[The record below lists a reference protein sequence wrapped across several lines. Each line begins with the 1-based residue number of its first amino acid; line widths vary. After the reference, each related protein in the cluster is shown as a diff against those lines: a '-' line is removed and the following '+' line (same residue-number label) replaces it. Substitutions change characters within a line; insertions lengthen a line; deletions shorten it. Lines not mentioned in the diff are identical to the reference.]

1 MMLAILS
8 PSKRQRF
15 PGITVDEALREK
27 LFGYPQW
34 LGKAEKVAAVL
45 KSWAPHEMARH
56 LHVSD
61 TLAVREAA
69 LFDDWDAD
77 ARYPQV
83 VPAVLA
89 YDGDAY
95 RTLDAVTMSVEN
107 WLYLNR
113 HMRILSALYG
123 VMKPFDC
130 VVPSRVG
137 FDATAVRPDGRGL
150 YDYWRDTVTQ
160 SLNRAMEETGDDVLV
175 NLASAEFSRVI
186 DRRALAGKMVTP
198 VFQDIRQGKAR
209 VVSLYA
215 KQARGLMMRYAAV
228 HAITDAG
235 ELRRFDEGGY
245 RFDAAASDDT
255 VWVFRR

>member
-1 MMLAILS
+1 MLAILS

-15 PGITVDEALREK
+15 PGIPVEKTMREK

-34 LGKAEKVAAVL
+34 LDKAEKVADVL

-69 LFDDWDAD
+69 LFDGWNSA
-77 ARYPQV
+77 ACYPQV
-83 VPAVLA
+83 APAVLS

-95 RTLDAVTMSVEN
+95 RTLDAATLSEEN
-107 WLYLNR
+107 WSYLNR

-123 VMKPFDC
+123 VMRPFDL
-130 VVPSRVG
+130 VVPARVG
-137 FDATAVRPDGRGL
+137 FDAVAVRPDGIGL
-150 YDYWRDTVTQ
+150 YDYWRDAVTQ
-160 SLNRAMEETGDDVLV
+160 SLNRAMAETGDDVLV

-186 DRRALAGKMVTP
+186 DRRTLAGKMVTP
-198 VFQDIRQGKAR
+198 VFQEVRQGKSR

-228 HAITDAG
+228 HALVDA
-235 ELRRFDEGGY
+235 EDLRRFDEGGY
-245 RFDAAASDDT
+245 RFDEAASDDT

>member
-1 MMLAILS
+1 MLAILS

-15 PGITVDEALREK
+15 PGIPVESEMQEK
-27 LFGYPQW
+27 LFGYPEW
-34 LGKAEKVAAVL
+34 LDKAEKVAAVL

-69 LFDDWDAD
+69 LFDDWDTG

-83 VPAVLA
+83 APAVLA

-95 RTLDAVTMSVEN
+95 RTLDAATMSGEN

-123 VMKPFDC
+123 VLKPFDL

-137 FDATAVRPDGRGL
+137 FDAVAVRPDGMGL
-150 YDYWRDTVTQ
+150 YDYWRDAVTQ

-198 VFQDIRQGKAR
+198 VFQDVRQGKAR

-228 HAITDAG
+228 HAVADAG

-245 RFDAAASDDT
+245 RFDAAVSDDT

>member
-1 MMLAILS
+1 MLVILS

-15 PGITVDEALREK
+15 EGVRMDEALQEK
-27 LFGYPQW
+27 LCACPQW
-34 LGKAEKVAAVL
+34 LDKAEKVAAVL
-45 KSWAPHEMARH
+45 RAWAPHEIAHH
-56 LHVSD
+56 LRVSD

-77 ARYPQV
+77 ARCPQV
-83 VPAVLA
+83 APAVLA

-95 RTLDAVTMSVEN
+95 RTLDAAAMSEEN

-123 VMKPFDC
+123 VLKPFDWA
-130 VVPSRVG
+130 VPSRVG
-137 FDATAVRPDGRGL
+137 FDATAVRPDGMGL
-150 YDYWRDTVTQ
+150 YDYWRDAVTQ

-175 NLASAEFSRVI
+175 NLASAEFSRVV

-198 VFQDIRQGKAR
+198 VFQEMRQGKAR

-245 RFDAAASDDT
+245 RFDAAASDDA

>member
-15 PGITVDEALREK
+15 PGIQVEGEMQGK

-34 LGKAEKVAAVL
+34 LDKAEKVAAVL

-69 LFDDWDAD
+69 LFDGWDSA

-83 VPAVLA
+83 APAVLA

-95 RTLDAVTMSVEN
+95 RTLDAATMSGEN

-123 VMKPFDC
+123 VMKPFDL

-137 FDATAVRPDGRGL
+137 FDATAVRPDGMGL
-150 YDYWRDTVTQ
+150 YDYWRDAVTQ

-198 VFQDIRQGKAR
+198 VFQDVRQGKAR

-228 HAITDAG
+228 HAVADAG

-245 RFDAAASDDT
+245 RFDAATSDDT

>member
-1 MMLAILS
+1 MLVILS

-15 PGITVDEALREK
+15 QGLPVDGVWQKK
-27 LFGYPQW
+27 LFGYPRW
-34 LGKAEKVAAVL
+34 LDKAEKVAAVL

-56 LHVSD
+56 LRVSD
-61 TLAVREAA
+61 SLAVREAA
-69 LFDDWDAD
+69 LFDGWNSA
-77 ARYPQV
+77 AVYPQV

-95 RTLDAVTMSVEN
+95 RTLDAAAMSGEN

-113 HMRILSALYG
+113 HLRILSALYG
-123 VMKPFDC
+123 VMKPFDL

-137 FDATAVRPDGRGL
+137 FDTTAVRPEGIGL
-150 YDYWRDTVTQ
+150 YDYWRDAVTR

-175 NLASAEFSRVI
+175 NLASAEFSRVV

-198 VFQDIRQGKAR
+198 VFQEMRQGKAR

-228 HAITDAG
+228 HAIVDAG

-245 RFDAAASDDT
+245 RFDETASDDA